1 MRVTLQLGR
10 TFQVSNVS
18 TVDIGFPDGRSY
30 TISIADGLLDDSA
43 IRTGVDANHAVVI
56 TERTILAL
64 GSTGPLARTV
74 ANLERRGM
82 RVDTITFAG
91 GEEQKNMSTVMD
103 IMQQL
108 YAVRGLDRKTL
119 LVAVGGG
126 VVGDIVGFVASI
138 YLRGLAFVQV
148 PTTLLAMVD
157 SSVGGK
163 TGVDFEQGKN
173 LIGAFIQPCAVWVDT
188 SVLTTLPPRELAA
201 GMAEVI
207 KYGIIADTEIL
218 TLCQELPPE
227 TADYLDIVSRSCE
240 IKAAIVIEDEHEIT
254 GVRASLNFGH
264 TVGHAL
270 EGLTGYK
277 RYKHGEAV
285 AIGMVSATHIG
296 IAAGLT
302 PPRLLDTLLESLNGI
317 GLPIDIPDDVSN
329 EAIIELTCR
338 DKKASAG
345 VARYI
350 IARDFAR
357 MELHQLPVN
366 VITAGLDRHRSAG
379 SKHV

>member
-1 MRVTLQLGR
+1 
-10 TFQVSNVS
+10 VSNVS
-18 TVDIGFPDGRSY
+18 CVDVSFPDGRSY
-30 TISIADGLLDDSA
+30 VISIADGLLDDST
-43 IRTGVDANHAVVI
+43 ITTGVDANHAVVI
-56 TERTILAL
+56 TENAIAVL
-64 GSTGPLARTV
+64 GDSGPFARTV

-82 RVDTITFAG
+82 RVDTIMFAG
-91 GEEQKNMSTVMD
+91 GEDRKNMSTVMD

-126 VVGDIVGFVASI
+126 VLGDIVGFVAAI
-138 YLRGLAFVQV
+138 YLRGLALVQV

-173 LIGAFIQPCAVWVDT
+173 LVGAFIQPAAVWVDT
-188 SVLTTLPPRELAA
+188 SVLATLPRRELAA

-207 KYGIIADTEIL
+207 KYGIIADPKIL
-218 TLCQELPPE
+218 ALCHELPSQ
-227 TADYLDIVSRSCE
+227 TADYLDVVTRSCE
-240 IKAAIVIEDEHEIT
+240 IKAAVVVEDEHET
-254 GVRASLNFGH
+254 SGARATLNFGH
-264 TVGHAL
+264 TIGHAL
-270 EGLTGYK
+270 EGLTGYQ

-285 AIGMVSATHIG
+285 AIGMVSAAYIG

-302 PPRLLDTLLESLNGI
+302 PPGLLDTLLKSLNGI
-317 GLPIDIPDDVSN
+317 GLPTDLPDDISN

-350 IARDFAR
+350 IARDFGR

-366 VITAGLDRHRSAG
+366 IITAGLDRHRSTG
-379 SKHV
+379 PNYV

>member
-1 MRVTLQLGR
+1 VD
-10 TFQVSNVS
+10 VS
-18 TVDIGFPDGRSY
+18 FPDGRSY
-30 TISIADGLLDDSA
+30 VISIADGLLDDST
-43 IRTGVDANHAVVI
+43 ITTGVDANHAVVI
-56 TERTILAL
+56 TENAIAVL
-64 GSTGPLARTV
+64 GDSGPFARTV

-82 RVDTITFAG
+82 RVDTIMFAG
-91 GEEQKNMSTVMD
+91 GEDRKNMSTVMD

-126 VVGDIVGFVASI
+126 VLGDIVGFVAAI
-138 YLRGLAFVQV
+138 YLRGLALVQV

-173 LIGAFIQPCAVWVDT
+173 LVGAFIQPAAVWVDT
-188 SVLTTLPPRELAA
+188 SVLATLPRRELAA

-207 KYGIIADTEIL
+207 KYGIIADPKIL
-218 TLCQELPPE
+218 ALCHELPSQ
-227 TADYLDIVSRSCE
+227 TADYLDVVTRSCE
-240 IKAAIVIEDEHEIT
+240 IKAAVVVEDEHET
-254 GVRASLNFGH
+254 SGARATLNFGH
-264 TVGHAL
+264 TIGHAL
-270 EGLTGYK
+270 EGLTGYQ

-285 AIGMVSATHIG
+285 AIGMVSAAYIG

-302 PPRLLDTLLESLNGI
+302 PPGLLDTLLKSLNGI
-317 GLPIDIPDDVSN
+317 GLPTDLPDDISN

-350 IARDFAR
+350 IARDFGR

-366 VITAGLDRHRSAG
+366 IITAGLDRHRSTG
-379 SKHV
+379 PNYV

>member
-1 MRVTLQLGR
+1 VD
-10 TFQVSNVS
+10 VS
-18 TVDIGFPDGRSY
+18 FPDGRSY
-30 TISIADGLLDDSA
+30 VISIADGLLDDST
-43 IRTGVDANHAVVI
+43 ITTGVDANHAVVI
-56 TERTILAL
+56 TENAIAVL
-64 GSTGPLARTV
+64 GDSGPFARTV

-82 RVDTITFAG
+82 RVDIIMFAG
-91 GEEQKNMSTVMD
+91 GEDRKNMSTVMD

-126 VVGDIVGFVASI
+126 VLGDIVGFVAAI

-173 LIGAFIQPCAVWVDT
+173 LVGAFIQPAAVWVDT
-188 SVLTTLPPRELAA
+188 SVLATLPRRELAA

-207 KYGIIADTEIL
+207 KYGIIADPKIL
-218 TLCQELPPE
+218 ALCHELPSQ
-227 TADYLDIVSRSCE
+227 TADYLDVVTRSCE
-240 IKAAIVIEDEHEIT
+240 IKAAVVVEDEHET
-254 GVRASLNFGH
+254 SGARATLNFGH
-264 TVGHAL
+264 TIGHAL
-270 EGLTGYK
+270 EGLTGYQ

-285 AIGMVSATHIG
+285 AIGMVSAAYIG

-302 PPRLLDTLLESLNGI
+302 PPGLLDTLLKSLNGI
-317 GLPIDIPDDVSN
+317 GLPTDLPDDISN

-350 IARDFAR
+350 IARDFGR

-366 VITAGLDRHRSAG
+366 IITAGLDRHRSIG
-379 SKHV
+379 PNYV

>member
-1 MRVTLQLGR
+1 MD
-10 TFQVSNVS
+10 VS
-18 TVDIGFPDGRSY
+18 FPDGRSY
-30 TISIADGLLDDSA
+30 VISIADGLLDDST
-43 IRTGVDANHAVVI
+43 ITTGVDANHAVVI
-56 TERTILAL
+56 TENAIAVL
-64 GSTGPLARTV
+64 GDSGPFARTV

-82 RVDTITFAG
+82 RVDTTMFAG
-91 GEEQKNMSTVMD
+91 GEDRKNMSTVMD

-126 VVGDIVGFVASI
+126 VLGDIVGFVAAI

-173 LIGAFIQPCAVWVDT
+173 LVGAFIQPAAVWVDT
-188 SVLTTLPPRELAA
+188 SVLATLPRRELAA

-207 KYGIIADTEIL
+207 KYGIIADPKIL
-218 TLCQELPPE
+218 ALCHELPSQ
-227 TADYLDIVSRSCE
+227 TADYLDVVTRSCE
-240 IKAAIVIEDEHEIT
+240 IKAAVVVEDEHET
-254 GVRASLNFGH
+254 SGARATLNFGH
-264 TVGHAL
+264 TIGHAL
-270 EGLTGYK
+270 EGLTGYQ

-285 AIGMVSATHIG
+285 AIGMVSAAYIG

-302 PPRLLDTLLESLNGI
+302 PPGLLDTLLKSLNGI
-317 GLPIDIPDDVSN
+317 GLPTDLPDDISN

-350 IARDFAR
+350 IARDFGR

-366 VITAGLDRHRSAG
+366 IITAGLDRHRSTG
-379 SKHV
+379 PNYV

>member
-1 MRVTLQLGR
+1 MD
-10 TFQVSNVS
+10 VS
-18 TVDIGFPDGRSY
+18 FPDGRSY
-30 TISIADGLLDDSA
+30 VISIADGLLDDST
-43 IRTGVDANHAVVI
+43 ITTGVDANHAVVI
-56 TERTILAL
+56 TENAIAVL
-64 GSTGPLARTV
+64 GDSGPFARTV

-82 RVDTITFAG
+82 RVDTIMFAG
-91 GEEQKNMSTVMD
+91 GEDRKNMSTVMD

-126 VVGDIVGFVASI
+126 VLGDIVGFVAAI
-138 YLRGLAFVQV
+138 YLRGLALVQV

-173 LIGAFIQPCAVWVDT
+173 LVGAFIQPAAVWVDT
-188 SVLTTLPPRELAA
+188 SVLATLPRRELAA

-207 KYGIIADTEIL
+207 KYGIIADPKIL
-218 TLCQELPPE
+218 ALCHELPSQ
-227 TADYLDIVSRSCE
+227 TADYLDVVTRSCE
-240 IKAAIVIEDEHEIT
+240 IKAAVVVEDEHET
-254 GVRASLNFGH
+254 SGARATLNFGH
-264 TVGHAL
+264 TIGHAL
-270 EGLTGYK
+270 EGLTGYQ

-285 AIGMVSATHIG
+285 AIGMVSAAYIG

-302 PPRLLDTLLESLNGI
+302 PPGLLDTLLKSLNGI
-317 GLPIDIPDDVSN
+317 GLPTDLPDDISN

-350 IARDFAR
+350 IARDFGR

-366 VITAGLDRHRSAG
+366 IITAGLDRHRSTG
-379 SKHV
+379 PNYV

>member
-1 MRVTLQLGR
+1 MI
-10 TFQVSNVS
+10 NVS
-18 TVDIGFPDGRSY
+18 TVDIGFPDGRRY
-30 TISIADGLLDDSA
+30 AISIADGLLDDST
-43 IRTGVDANHAVVI
+43 IRIGVDAHHAVVI

-64 GSTGPLARTV
+64 GPTGPFARTV

-91 GEEQKNMSTVMD
+91 GEDRKNMSTIMD

-126 VVGDIVGFVASI
+126 VVGDIVGFVAAI

-218 TLCQELPPE
+218 TLCRELPAE

-285 AIGMVSATHIG
+285 AIGMVSAAHIG

-302 PPRLLDTLLESLNGI
+302 PPGVLDTLLKSLNGI
-317 GLPIDIPDDVSN
+317 GLPTDLPDDISN

-350 IARDFAR
+350 IARDFGR

>member
-1 MRVTLQLGR
+1 M
-10 TFQVSNVS
+10 
-18 TVDIGFPDGRSY
+18 DIAFRDGRRY
-30 TISIADGLLDDSA
+30 AISIADGLLDDSK
-43 IRTGVDANHAVVI
+43 ISTGVDANHAVVI
-56 TERTILAL
+56 TECAIGAL
-64 GSTGPLARTV
+64 GPFGPLARTI

-91 GEEQKNMSTVMD
+91 GEEQKNMTTVME

-126 VVGDIVGFVASI
+126 VIGDIVGFVAAI
-138 YLRGLAFVQV
+138 YLRGLPFVQV

-173 LIGAFIQPCAVWVDT
+173 LVGAFIQPAAVWVDT
-188 SVLTTLPPRELAA
+188 SVLGTLPRRELIA

-207 KYGIIADTEIL
+207 KYGIIADPDIL
-218 TLCQELPPE
+218 AWCQKLPAE
-227 TADYLDIVSRSCE
+227 AGAYLDIVTRSCE
-240 IKAAIVIEDEHEIT
+240 IKAAIVIEDEHEIS
-254 GVRASLNFGH
+254 GARATLNFGH

-270 EGLTGYK
+270 EGLTGYQ

-285 AIGMVSATHIG
+285 AIGMVSAVYIG
-296 IAAGLT
+296 IVAGLT
-302 PPRLLDTLLESLNGI
+302 PPGILEKLLESLKGI
-317 GLPIDIPDDVSN
+317 GLPTDLPGDISN
-329 EAIIELTCR
+329 EAIIGLTSR

-345 VARYI
+345 VARYV
-350 IARDFAR
+350 IARDLAL
-357 MELHQLPVN
+357 MELHKLPLD
-366 VITAGLDRHRSAG
+366 VITSGLERHRVAG
-379 SKHV
+379 TNHV

>member
-1 MRVTLQLGR
+1 MD
-10 TFQVSNVS
+10 VS
-18 TVDIGFPDGRSY
+18 FPDGRSY
-30 TISIADGLLDDSA
+30 VISIADGLLDDST
-43 IRTGVDANHAVVI
+43 ITTGVDANHAVVI
-56 TERTILAL
+56 TENAIAVL
-64 GSTGPLARTV
+64 GDSGPFARTV

-82 RVDTITFAG
+82 RVDTIMFAG
-91 GEEQKNMSTVMD
+91 GEDRKNMSTVMD

-126 VVGDIVGFVASI
+126 VLGDIVGFVAAI

-173 LIGAFIQPCAVWVDT
+173 LVGAFIQPAAVWVDT
-188 SVLTTLPPRELAA
+188 SVLATLPRRELAA

-207 KYGIIADTEIL
+207 KYGIIADPKIL
-218 TLCQELPPE
+218 ALCHELPSQ
-227 TADYLDIVSRSCE
+227 TADYLDVVTRSCE
-240 IKAAIVIEDEHEIT
+240 IKAAVVVEDEHET
-254 GVRASLNFGH
+254 SGARATLNFGH
-264 TVGHAL
+264 TIGHAL
-270 EGLTGYK
+270 EGLTGYQ

-285 AIGMVSATHIG
+285 AIGMVSAAYIG

-302 PPRLLDTLLESLNGI
+302 PPGLLDTLLKSLNGI
-317 GLPIDIPDDVSN
+317 GLPTDLPDDISN

-350 IARDFAR
+350 IARDFGR

-366 VITAGLDRHRSAG
+366 IITAGLDRHRSIG
-379 SKHV
+379 PNYV

>member
-1 MRVTLQLGR
+1 M
-10 TFQVSNVS
+10 SNVS
-18 TVDIGFPDGRSY
+18 TVDIVFPDGRSY
-30 TISIADGLLDDSA
+30 VISIADGLLDDSTV
-43 IRTGVDANHAVVI
+43 RTGADARHAVVI

-207 KYGIIADTEIL
+207 KHGIIADKKIL
-218 TLCQELPPE
+218 TLCRELPSE

-317 GLPIDIPDDVSN
+317 GLPIDIPDDISN

>member
-1 MRVTLQLGR
+1 M
-10 TFQVSNVS
+10 SNVS

-64 GSTGPLARTV
+64 GSMGPLARTV

-173 LIGAFIQPCAVWVDT
+173 LIGAFIQPCAVWVDP

-254 GVRASLNFGH
+254 GVRATLNFGH

-270 EGLTGYK
+270 EGLTGYE

-285 AIGMVSATHIG
+285 AIGMVSAVHIG

-302 PPRLLDTLLESLNGI
+302 PPGLLDRLLKSLNGI
-317 GLPIDIPDDVSN
+317 GLPIDLPDDVSN
-329 EAIIELTCR
+329 EAIVELTCR

-350 IARDFAR
+350 IARDFGR

-379 SKHV
+379 SNHV